1 MSSVLEKENLKE
13 FIERND
19 KLLTAFGVFATLTAI
34 FFELHHP
41 YLTLVG
47 YGLVILILWE
57 VMSDK
62 SKAPP
67 SWTLN
72 LFALGLISIIAGLS
86 LHLLMGIGEIPAVL
100 FRAAVGIVTAAAVV
114 VAGEKLLRRLGLVR
128 LVTAR
133 ISSGHIIAAL
143 QLIAIL
149 LVMGLVI
156 VAVSYLF
163 HLNLA
168 MSI

>member
-1 MSSVLEKENLKE
+1 MSSPPKKESLKE
-13 FIERND
+13 FIEGND
-19 KLLTAFGVFATLTAI
+19 RLLTAFGVFATLTAV

-47 YGLVILILWE
+47 YGLVVLILWE

-67 SWTLN
+67 SLTLN
-72 LFALGLISIIAGLS
+72 LFALGLISIIAGLTF
-86 LHLLMGIGEIPAVL
+86 HLLMGVGEIPAVL

-114 VAGEKLLRRLGLVR
+114 VAGEKLLRKLGVVK
-128 LVTAR
+128 LVTSR

-143 QLIAIL
+143 QLITIL

-163 HLNLA
+163 GLNLM